1 MSNLLEKASILTTPT
16 AYDDGKILSVKP
28 SIVLGA
34 ELVTNGDFSDGTNGW
49 GASGEATIS
58 VVNGELEVNVT
69 GGGGGFVRT
78 SNIPCIDGR
87 TYIVSIDYRTGT
99 YVGDVLPIID
109 NNSLGLITPTSETQT
124 KTWKVVAIGSS
135 FQLAF
140 VRSAAYTG
148 TIYYDNVSVKEAID
162 GDFDFTRNS
171 SATRLNEQGFV
182 EDVQILSSN
191 LVQNG
196 DFSQEG
202 SEQITNGGFDTD
214 LSGWTYS
221 SGVTWNNGKAE
232 VDALD
237 GSFKYIEQ
245 IITSSGTKTYKI
257 SFEISN
263 IQGSVQL
270 TEGTS
275 LVTEKSTNGTF
286 EVYYETTTT
295 NPAIQFKRKFGT
307 NTFFELDNVSV
318 KEVGQD
324 WTLGTGWSIGD
335 GKAIHTGDSGYI
347 QQNNLGASGVN
358 AIYKVKWTQNITAG
372 TRLRFF
378 ARNYNDSG
386 NETILSGSTTGEG
399 SFGLNGN
406 CVGSGTFTAF
416 VSSTNGYSF
425 KMLGETGVNA
435 DITNVS
441 VIEIT
446 DDTNL
451 PRIDYTDGVGSWLF
465 EPQSTNLM
473 PNANQYSGNTVYY
486 TVTPNQSSPD
496 GENNATLFVEKTST
510 SNYNV
515 SSINASII
523 GGQTYAYSFF
533 VKYAGKQNIPVNAT
547 DGISGYIAN
556 IDILNGTVNSGNAEI
571 KDFGD
576 GWYRVSMTRTV
587 NASASSAKILF
598 QFGNQTG
605 DGTSGFYL
613 FGFQIEQSSFATS
626 YIPTNG
632 STVTR
637 LQDAAFGAGSSD
649 LINSTEGVL
658 YFEAKTL
665 VNGET
670 NSNIIL
676 SDGTNNNLIML
687 RFGITAN
694 RVTAFARGSGGSYS
708 TLTINGVTQT
718 DDNKFALVWDSSNFR
733 VWINGTERSTTTINS
748 IPSGMNS
755 LNFTSSSGIENFFG
769 KTKCLAVFKEALTDE
784 ELTCL
789 TTI

>member
-28 SIVLGA
+28 N
-34 ELVTNGDFSDGTNGW
+34 T
-49 GASGEATIS
+49 S
-58 VVNGELEVNVT
+58 V
-69 GGGGGFVRT
+69 
-78 SNIPCIDGR
+78 
-87 TYIVSIDYRTGT
+87 
-99 YVGDVLPIID
+99 
-109 NNSLGLITPTSETQT
+109 
-124 KTWKVVAIGSS
+124 
-135 FQLAF
+135 
-140 VRSAAYTG
+140 
-148 TIYYDNVSVKEAID
+148 

-171 SATRLNEQGFV
+171 SATRVNEQGLV

-202 SEQITNGGFDTD
+202 SELITNGGFDTD